1 MRPAGTEAVMTRLA
15 LAVIAAAALF
25 VLAIAW
31 IGP

>member
-1 MRPAGTEAVMTRLA
+1 MTRLA

-25 VLAIAW
+25 VLAIAG